1 MICDSVLR
9 ILYNIIKH
17 FKKKLNVYLKN
28 SMLSQY
34 CAMHNVAMEYY
45 HIENGFIRRNPE
57 GKHKETYPEGASDK
71 VLPLKT

>member
-1 MICDSVLR
+1 
-9 ILYNIIKH
+9 
-17 FKKKLNVYLKN
+17 
-28 SMLSQY
+28 MLSQY